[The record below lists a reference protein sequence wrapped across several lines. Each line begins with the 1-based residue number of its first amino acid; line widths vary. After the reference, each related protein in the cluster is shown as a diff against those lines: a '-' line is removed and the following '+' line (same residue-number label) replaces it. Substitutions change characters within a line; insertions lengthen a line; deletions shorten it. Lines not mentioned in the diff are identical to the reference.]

1 LLIAGVSVAP
11 ALDPAGVFV
20 APAAA
25 GTVGVLSV
33 PQPARSGRSVT
44 HNARI
49 VTGAFLDNNI
59 VFLSSMMIDTKSLVL

>member
-1 LLIAGVSVAP
+1 
-11 ALDPAGVFV
+11 
-20 APAAA
+20 
-25 GTVGVLSV
+25 VLSV

-59 VFLSSMMIDTKSLVL
+59 VFHSSMMIDLKSLVL